1 MLINK
6 QQQPLVIL
14 RDALYSDPIRVVVQK
29 NIAAIGSL
37 AEHFLQL
44 QLQTTGALP

>member
-1 MLINK
+1 MLINR
-6 QQQPLVIL
+6 QQQPLAIL

-29 NIAAIGSL
+29 NIADVGSV

-44 QLQTTGALP
+44 QL